1 MLKVEK
7 LTERQI
13 ETLNIVIKSY
23 IQWGE
28 ARGSRSL
35 KDQFRVDFSPATLRN
50 TMSELEGM
58 GYLTHL
64 HASGGKIP
72 TYKGYRY
79 YVENLLN
86 INDNKPVVFL
96 HFKQPHTKEISKL
109 LKNVAYEISNIA
121 QCISITFFNL
131 TPFVKLKKISF
142 VKLNENEILSIVA
155 SNIGGVESK
164 IVCTEASFSQ
174 SQLNDFSEYLSKN
187 YYNWRIKDIRK
198 DLLNNIL
205 SHENECKKLFLKVVE
220 DCNEREIYIAGQKNM
235 LSYQEFIEDIDRLK
249 RLLSTLEKKKDILKL
264 LEKITKEE
272 NPAIIIG
279 EENPMEELH
288 LTSIIA
294 APYLLEDDMV
304 GVFSII
310 GPLHMNYEKIIRLV
324 SGTSKKI
331 SMFLDEGV

>member
-1 MLKVEK
+1 MEK

-28 ARGSRSL
+28 ARGSRTL
-35 KDQFRVDFSPATLRN
+35 KDQFSVDFSPATLRN

-64 HASGGKIP
+64 HTSGGKIP

-86 INDNKPVVFL
+86 INNSKQVVFL
-96 HFKQPHTKEISKL
+96 HLKQPHTKEISKL
-109 LKNVAYEISNIA
+109 LENVAYEISNISH
-121 QCISITFFNL
+121 CVSITFFNL
-131 TPFVKLKKISF
+131 IPFVKLKKISF
-142 VKLNENEILSIVA
+142 IKLNENEILSIIT
-155 SNIGGVESK
+155 SNIGSVESK
-164 IVCTEASFSQ
+164 IVCTEISFSQ
-174 SQLNDFSEYLSKN
+174 KELEDFSEYLSKN
-187 YYNWRIKDIRK
+187 YYNWRIEDIRK
-198 DLLNNIL
+198 DILNSIL
-205 SHENECKKLFLKVVE
+205 SHENECKKLFLKVAE
-220 DCNEREIYIAGQKNM
+220 DCDEGKVYIAGQKNM
-235 LSYQEFIEDIDRLK
+235 LSYQEFIEDINRLK

-279 EENPMEELH
+279 EENPMEELRS
-288 LTSIIA
+288 TSIVA

-310 GPLHMNYEKIIRLV
+310 GPLRMDYEKIIRLV

-331 SMFLDEGV
+331 SMLLDEGV